1 MHIENKK
8 VTYNFTIRGIRFKI
22 IIFKDFIRVHKEANE
37 LTTLIPSQLR
47 NILIAL
53 DFKVF
58 NVSTYTSKGYKI
70 LYPTERFNLSK
81 ETIKNDYVSS

>member
-1 MHIENKK
+1 MYIENKK
-8 VTYNFTIRGIRFKI
+8 VTYNFTIRGIKFKI

-58 NVSTYTSKGYKI
+58 NVSTYTNEGYKI

-81 ETIKNDYVSS
+81 EAIKHDHVSS